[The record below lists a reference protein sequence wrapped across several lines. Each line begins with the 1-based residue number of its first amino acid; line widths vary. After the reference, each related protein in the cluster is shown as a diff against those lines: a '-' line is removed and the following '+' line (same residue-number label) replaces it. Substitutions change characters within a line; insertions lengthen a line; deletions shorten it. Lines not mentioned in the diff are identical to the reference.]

1 VATQRCGEEIR
12 TQPPAQTE
20 EPTVSEKLKSLT
32 VEAEGVLLVLAVDG
46 SRDNRPENFAR
57 HAKLRR
63 MRKVVLGDVADRGP
77 EREYATLFFEFSLS

>member
-1 VATQRCGEEIR
+1 MRRRDTDAAASADRG
-12 TQPPAQTE
+12 ADG
-20 EPTVSEKLKSLT
+20 KLKSLT

>member
-1 VATQRCGEEIR
+1 MRRRDTDTASADRAAKG
-12 TQPPAQTE
+12 
-20 EPTVSEKLKSLT
+20 KLKSLT

>member
-1 VATQRCGEEIR
+1 MRRRDTDAAASADRG
-12 TQPPAQTE
+12 ADG
-20 EPTVSEKLKSLT
+20 KLLVKSLT